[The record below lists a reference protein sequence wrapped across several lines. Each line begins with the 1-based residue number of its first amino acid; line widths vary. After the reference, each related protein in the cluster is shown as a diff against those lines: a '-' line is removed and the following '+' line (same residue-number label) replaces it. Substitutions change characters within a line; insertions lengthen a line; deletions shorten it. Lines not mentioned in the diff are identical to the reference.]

1 MSTGNDPSD
10 NDPLDNDPSDNVIH
24 TESVQDTDIETSQI
38 HIESFTMDVY
48 DSNSEHEDSSP
59 NEDDEKQTVNSNS
72 DSILE
77 AIQLENVER
86 IAESK
91 VRVSRPQLKYQKLN
105 FLSVERSIDKNYF
118 DTNHRLSSSL
128 DILASYLKGQKLV
141 YMEAKYYCEKR
152 LNFLMM
158 PAIFC
163 STLATVVSGLT
174 YFGEHQNVIVA
185 SLNATIAL
193 LLGLVNYLKLDAAA
207 EAHKISSHQYDKLQS
222 SIEFTSG
229 SVLLF
234 KNVNRKSSYSKTS
247 NKHQLGQQHDINADS
262 ESEYTRD
269 EVRPYTTE
277 RLEDEMLR
285 KLEDVEKKIG
295 EIKET
300 NQFLIPRTIRYTYPI
315 IYNMNVFSLIKKI
328 DDKRR
333 LLISTLKNVKN
344 DIRFFN
350 ALQKANNYELSQSQ
364 HNRLRYLYESKK
376 EIINNILSL
385 KSAFS
390 VIDQIFKCEIEN
402 AEAHQQSWW
411 CFQTTRHNYVDPEH
425 MNAFITSLMDPFK
438 DVEPNK
444 MPDVKKPDN
453 EEPEHHDN
461 MSHHHYTNV
470 PNSIYHIR

>member
-1 MSTGNDPSD
+1 MSNGN
-10 NDPLDNDPSDNVIH
+10 DNDPSDNVIH

-86 IAESK
+86 IAQSK

-193 LLGLVNYLKLDAAA
+193 LLGLVNYLKF
-207 EAHKISSHQYDKLQS
+207 Y
-222 SIEFTSG
+222 SIL
-229 SVLLF
+229 V
-234 KNVNRKSSYSKTS
+234 
-247 NKHQLGQQHDINADS
+247 
-262 ESEYTRD
+262 
-269 EVRPYTTE
+269 
-277 RLEDEMLR
+277 
-285 KLEDVEKKIG
+285 
-295 EIKET
+295 
-300 NQFLIPRTIRYTYPI
+300 
-315 IYNMNVFSLIKKI
+315 
-328 DDKRR
+328 
-333 LLISTLKNVKN
+333 
-344 DIRFFN
+344 
-350 ALQKANNYELSQSQ
+350 
-364 HNRLRYLYESKK
+364 
-376 EIINNILSL
+376 
-385 KSAFS
+385 
-390 VIDQIFKCEIEN
+390 
-402 AEAHQQSWW
+402 
-411 CFQTTRHNYVDPEH
+411 
-425 MNAFITSLMDPFK
+425 
-438 DVEPNK
+438 
-444 MPDVKKPDN
+444 
-453 EEPEHHDN
+453 
-461 MSHHHYTNV
+461 
-470 PNSIYHIR
+470 